1 MSQSVNPVVQTSGV
15 CTVSSTGLLECT
27 KDFRS
32 REKLP
37 TYIYKYPEHANQYIA
52 NEIIT
57 VIENANKAG
66 RPAVL
71 GLSAGSTPTGVYDLL
86 ISLHK
91 QGKVS
96 FKNVITFNI
105 DEYYPISKQSIQSY
119 YRFMQENLFQQL
131 DIPASNINFLNCEV
145 QSAQVES
152 HCEQYEEAIAKA
164 GGIDLLLLPIG
175 KRIGFNEAGAPV
187 ASKSRLVDLEQN
199 TRIDA
204 ASDFFGVEHV
214 PHQALTM
221 GITTM
226 MSAKRVL
233 LMAFSEGK
241 AAIVQKT
248 TEGEV
253 VSAVPS
259 SIFQKHTNC
268 SLVVDDAAA
277 GELTRQKC
285 PWVIHGTN
293 APVQIKWTPLLARK
307 ACIWL
312 SLKLNKPILKLE
324 EDEYSDNNL
333 ASLLKAYGP
342 CPNLNLKVFRYLQS
356 TISGWPGGRPI
367 QSPPKSPGGA
377 GIGLGPLPI
386 QVQNDNWDTQSVTPM
401 PIPKRVIVF
410 SPHPDDD
417 VISMGGTFIK
427 LCDQGHQVHVAY
439 QTSGNIAVWDDDAK
453 RFANFANE
461 FAKLFGFDQ
470 QAKAKAQ
477 AIQDSVENFISTKEP
492 AQPDSREIQ
501 LIKGLIRQT
510 EARAGAR
517 YAGVHP
523 SRIHFLDLPFYETG
537 AVKKKPLGEED
548 IKIMQDFLVSVKPE
562 IIFAAGDLS
571 DPHGTH
577 RVCLKAIL
585 AAIER
590 LKDESWM
597 RDCQVWLYRGAWQEW
612 EPERIEMAVP
622 MSPHELMR
630 KRMSIFKHQSQKDVP
645 AFPGTDKREFWV
657 RAEDRNRA
665 TAKIYDKLGLTE
677 FEAVEA
683 FVSWSV
689 DNKYGTNPI

>member
-1 MSQSVNPVVQTSGV
+1 MTTSGV
-15 CTVSSTGLLECT
+15 CTVRDDGLFDCT

-37 TYIYKYPEHANQYIA
+37 TYVYKHPEQANTFISSEIVNIIKQANQEGRA
-52 NEIIT
+52 C
-57 VIENANKAG
+57 VI
-66 RPAVL
+66 
-71 GLSAGSTPTGVYDLL
+71 GLSAGSTPTGVYDQL
-86 ISLHK
+86 INLCK
-91 QGKVS
+91 DKKVS
-96 FKNVITFNI
+96 FANVVTFNI
-105 DEYYPISKQSIQSY
+105 DEYYPISKRTIQSY
-119 YRFMQENLFQQL
+119 YRFMQENLFESI
-131 DIPASNINFLNCEV
+131 DINQSNINFLNGEI
-145 QSAQVES
+145 SADQVEQ
-152 HCEQYEEAIAKA
+152 HCQDYEELIKTK
-164 GGIDLLLLPIG
+164 GGIDVLLLPIG
-175 KRIGFNEAGAPV
+175 KRIGFNEAGTDKT
-187 ASKSRLVDLEQN
+187 SKTRLIDIEQN

-204 ASDFFGVEHV
+204 ASDFFGTDNV

-221 GITTM
+221 GLQTLYN
-226 MSAKRVL
+226 AKRVI

-241 AAIVQKT
+241 AAVVQKT
-248 TEGEV
+248 TEGDV
-253 VSAVPS
+253 TTAVPS
-259 SIFQKHTNC
+259 SIFQQHKNC
-268 SLVVDDAAA
+268 QLVIDEAAA
-277 GELTRQKC
+277 TELTRSKQ
-285 PWVIHGTN
+285 PWTIHGTTT
-293 APVQIKWTPLLARK
+293 PVQIKWTPLLARK
-307 ACIWL
+307 AVIWL
-312 SLKLNKPILKLE
+312 SLKLNKPILKLQE
-324 EDEYSDNNL
+324 EEYHDNNL

-367 QSPPKSPGGA
+367 QSPPKSPA
-377 GIGLGPLPI
+377 GLGLGPLPI
-386 QVQNDNWDTQSVTPM
+386 QVQNDNWDTPSVTSLPVS
-401 PIPKRVIVF
+401 KRVIVF

-453 RFANFANE
+453 RFANFAQE
-461 FAKLFGFDQ
+461 FTKLFGFDEA
-470 QAKAKAQ
+470 AKKKAQ
-477 AIQDSVENFISTKEP
+477 DIENSVETYIQGKQP
-492 AQPDSREIQ
+492 AEPDSREIQ
-501 LIKGLIRQT
+501 LLKGLIRQT

-517 YAGVHP
+517 YAGVRP
-523 SRIHFLDLPFYETG
+523 DRIHFLDLPFYETG

-548 IKIMQDFLVSVKPE
+548 IQIMVAFLTKVKPE

-585 AAIER
+585 AAIDR
-590 LKDESWM
+590 LKTEQWM

-622 MSPHELMR
+622 MSPHELLR
-630 KRMSIFKHQSQKDVP
+630 KRMSIFKHQSQKDIP

-665 TAKIYDKLGLTE
+665 TAKIYDRLGLTE